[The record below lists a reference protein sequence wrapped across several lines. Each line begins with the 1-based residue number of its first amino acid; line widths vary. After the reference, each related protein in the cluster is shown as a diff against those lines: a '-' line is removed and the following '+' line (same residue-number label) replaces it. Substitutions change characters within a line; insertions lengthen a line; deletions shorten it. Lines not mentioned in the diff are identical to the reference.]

1 VRAGKIHEQELSTG
15 GGKINLKNRSLER
28 KSPDDNQRAPDPKR
42 TTKPTTRK
50 KNPCGR
56 KICRRRGVLHS
67 RANRAGNRLSG
78 RANRAGAVWITA
90 RVLLA
95 RIDERSARF
104 TGRTVWAQNEISGG
118 IRIEHEANE
127 SRPGRDRLLP
137 LKNHPG
143 AETWRQRRYR
153 PEAPDNIRR
162 QKFRSWTVT
171 KAGKELKSKNLPDLQ
186 TTQMQ
191 KRGKQ
196 GRYKN

>member
-1 VRAGKIHEQELSTG
+1 VRQTQ
-15 GGKINLKNRSLER
+15 NER
-28 KSPDDNQRAPDPKR
+28 RNQQRE
-42 TTKPTTRK
+42 K

-153 PEAPDNIRR
+153 PEAPDKILDGNQSREGAEIEKSPRSTDNANAKAR
-162 QKFRSWTVT
+162 QTRKI
-171 KAGKELKSKNLPDLQ
+171 
-186 TTQMQ
+186 
-191 KRGKQ
+191 
-196 GRYKN
+196 

>member
-127 SRPGRDRLLP
+127 SRPGRDRFAAAEKSPGCRDLAAEKIQTGGSRQHTKAKVQILDG
-137 LKNHPG
+137 NQSREG
-143 AETWRQRRYR
+143 AEIEKSPRSTDNANAKARQTRK
-153 PEAPDNIRR
+153 I
-162 QKFRSWTVT
+162 
-171 KAGKELKSKNLPDLQ
+171 
-186 TTQMQ
+186 
-191 KRGKQ
+191 
-196 GRYKN
+196 